1 MNNIKNNKKVIII
14 CFVMILIA
22 VIIVILSNYRNDEIN
37 FYEDDMGIKEHY
49 DINEINY
56 LYVSTEDVVKKYF
69 NDYKNNMINNK
80 EYAYN
85 LLNKDYREKRFGTY
99 DKYIEYLNNNMGD
112 STYSAYV
119 VKYNVNSIGGKKVY
133 GCEDSSGYKYIFKEN
148 SIMNYEVY
156 LDDYTV
162 EVK

>member
-1 MNNIKNNKKVIII
+1 MDNIKNNKRIIII
-14 CFVMILIA
+14 CLLLILIV
-22 VIIVILSNYRNDEIN
+22 VIMVILSNYNNNVNDN
-37 FYEDDMGIKEHY
+37 SDDIGIKEHY
-49 DINEINY
+49 DINEISFLN
-56 LYVSTEDVVKKYF
+56 VTNEDIVRKYF

-99 DKYIEYLNNNMGD
+99 DKYVEYLNNNIGD
-112 STYSAYV
+112 SIYSADI
-119 VKYNVNSIGGKKVY
+119 VKYNVNGIGGKKVY

-162 EVK
+162 EIK

>member
-1 MNNIKNNKKVIII
+1 MDNIKNNKRIIII
-14 CFVMILIA
+14 CLLLILIV
-22 VIIVILSNYRNDEIN
+22 VIMVILSNYNNNVNDN
-37 FYEDDMGIKEHY
+37 SDDIGIKEHY
-49 DINEINY
+49 DINEINF
-56 LYVSTEDVVKKYF
+56 LNVTNEDIVRKYF

-99 DKYIEYLNNNMGD
+99 DKYVEYLNNNIGD
-112 STYSAYV
+112 SIYSADI
-119 VKYNVNSIGGKKVY
+119 VKYNINGIGGKKVY

-156 LDDYTV
+156 LDDFTV
-162 EVK
+162 EIK